1 VRGVY
6 GFPSSFFVIWV
17 RFPLFLTFYIY
28 LWMQWARKW
37 KQEREERRRE
47 RGCPA
52 PTEDDLI
59 PIDR

>member
-1 VRGVY
+1 
-6 GFPSSFFVIWV
+6 
-17 RFPLFLTFYIY
+17 
-28 LWMQWARKW
+28 MQWARKW
-37 KQEREERRRE
+37 KQEREDRRRE